1 MVIRLQPALRPG
13 AFTHDPVLEAI
24 DRAPRVHRL
33 SPEQRAELEQDVADI
48 AAGRVN
54 LVPNDDVPAWLE
66 AHARELGEFA
76 E

>member
-1 MVIRLQPALRPG
+1 MVIPLYVGPRPG

-24 DRAPRVHRL
+24 DRAPRVQRL
-33 SPEQRAELEQDVADI
+33 TPEQRAELEQDVADI

-66 AHARELGEFA
+66 AHARELGDLA